1 MQGKCPWSPTTK
13 EVNVTSYLYFKKPNT
28 KPNPQ
33 KQKKQTQTK
42 TEEHWH
48 CVENNYLADSILGGL
63 YWDELSLLEQ
73 TLGLTDLCSDHI
85 SEEEGEQA
93 SSNI

>member
-1 MQGKCPWSPTTK
+1 MLLAIFILKNQTQNQTHKN
-13 EVNVTSYLYFKKPNT
+13 E
-28 KPNPQ
+28 
-33 KQKKQTQTK
+33 KQTQTK

-48 CVENNYLADSILGGL
+48 CAEKNYLADSILGGL

>member
-1 MQGKCPWSPTTK
+1 M
-13 EVNVTSYLYFKKPNT
+13 
-28 KPNPQ
+28 
-33 KQKKQTQTK
+33 
-42 TEEHWH
+42 
-48 CVENNYLADSILGGL
+48 ENNYLADSILGGL